1 MKNMSADQ
9 ALELLRTGNERFV
22 AQKRI
27 FPNQSTERRSQL
39 VLGQQPFAVVLG
51 CSDSRVPPEI
61 IFDQG
66 IGDLFVIRVAGNIID
81 DAVIGSMEYAVD
93 HLHVNLILVLGH
105 QKCGAVEATVKG
117 GEPHG
122 HVVSLVAAIK
132 PAVEKAKGLQGDI
145 LDNSIRLHME
155 SIVEQLRLT
164 KPVISEGVK
173 TGQVRVEGGYYHL
186 DSGRVEILSIK

>member
-155 SIVEQLRLT
+155 SLVEQLRLT